1 MTPAELHALLDPHG
15 IRPIRGRSQHFL
27 LDDAVVE
34 AMVSAAGVEKNT
46 HVLEI
51 GPGPG
56 ILTEALLKRGARVVA
71 AELDLRLCVLLR
83 QRFGDDERFTLR
95 EGDALA
101 MSNAE
106 IAALF
111 GASGDYVLVANL
123 PYAIT
128 SAVIQKFLLE
138 APQPREITVMIQKEV
153 ADRRLARAEKGAMG
167 SLAVLAQTYATME
180 RVIQVPKSAF
190 YPPPRVESTVIKLT
204 RRSDADL
211 AAFFEG
217 VRAEKY
223 FSIIHAGFA
232 SPRKQLRN
240 TLRAVE
246 KDEARL
252 LEALK
257 KAEVDGST
265 RPERLT
271 IEDWARLARTLHR
284 ER

>member
-1 MTPAELHALLDPHG
+1 
-15 IRPIRGRSQHFL
+15 
-27 LDDAVVE
+27 
-34 AMVSAAGVEKNT
+34 
-46 HVLEI
+46 
-51 GPGPG
+51 
-56 ILTEALLKRGARVVA
+56 
-71 AELDLRLCVLLR
+71 
-83 QRFGDDERFTLR
+83 
-95 EGDALA
+95 
-101 MSNAE
+101 
-106 IAALF
+106 
-111 GASGDYVLVANL
+111 
-123 PYAIT
+123 
-128 SAVIQKFLLE
+128 
-138 APQPREITVMIQKEV
+138 
-153 ADRRLARAEKGAMG
+153 MG
-167 SLAVLAQTYATME
+167 SLSVLAQTYATME